1 MYEKERKQQKID
13 TFTNREH
20 TFYIERKTN
29 NKKIK
34 KMESRFSDLI
44 ESSKISS
51 ENHDLFDCIGNQS
64 KNGKFIFIFEFFQRI
79 INSLTLF
86 T

>member
-1 MYEKERKQQKID
+1 MKRKENNKKLILLQIENIHFTSNGKQTQ
-13 TFTNREH
+13 
-20 TFYIERKTN
+20 
-29 NKKIK
+29 KKIK

>member
-1 MYEKERKQQKID
+1 MKRKESKNKLILLQIENIHFTSNGKQTQ
-13 TFTNREH
+13 
-20 TFYIERKTN
+20 
-29 NKKIK
+29 KKIK

-64 KNGKFIFIFEFFQRI
+64 KNGKFIFFLNFFKE
-79 INSLTLF
+79 
-86 T
+86 